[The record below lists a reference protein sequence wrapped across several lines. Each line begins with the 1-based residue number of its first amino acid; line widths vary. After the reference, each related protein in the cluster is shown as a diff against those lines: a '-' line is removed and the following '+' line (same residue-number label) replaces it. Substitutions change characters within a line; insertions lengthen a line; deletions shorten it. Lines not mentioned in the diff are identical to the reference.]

1 VGRLYFFL
9 PLGSFTPSHVNTY
22 RGILE
27 RVIGDED
34 DNGIG
39 VFVRV
44 VPVDPDAPPDDDR
57 NRVAVPL
64 DRVIRQSVPWTL
76 RFDVGDDVVVHSND
90 GVFDAKVERR
100 WPLSRSIEAHNSGF
114 FRCTSAVRWML
125 TTTTTR
131 CTRREGEPLAVRQ
144 RVTDVEALQ
153 MSADEWRL
161 AGRKNAEA
169 AEEDAAAA
177 ADPAATNSFLV
188 KAIHCFE
195 QADQPRT
202 SPGPA
207 PARCQ
212 GPRATVQ
219 RAVPVETCPA
229 GERRTR
235 ARREKADTAAS
246 ASAAGADLESSTA
259 QLLLQLFRDGLWAE
273 ASGLRHAALPYL
285 PEYAQD
291 RLRADVL
298 TKLPAPYS

>member
-202 SPGPA
+202 SPRSLPR
-207 PARCQ
+207 PARN
-212 GPRATVQ
+212 
-219 RAVPVETCPA
+219 CPA
-229 GERRTR
+229 CGSGRKRARERRTR
-235 ARREKADTAAS
+235 ARREKADTTAS